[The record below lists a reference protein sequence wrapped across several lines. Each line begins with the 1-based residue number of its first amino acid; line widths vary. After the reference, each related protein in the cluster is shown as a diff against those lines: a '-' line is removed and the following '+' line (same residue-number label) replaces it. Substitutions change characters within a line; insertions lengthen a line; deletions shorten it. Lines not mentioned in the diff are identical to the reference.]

1 MRLATV
7 NDETEHASLNQA
19 AESSAVFNATGSNF
33 WIGASDLAAGN
44 GVHVWQATG
53 QSMNFSKWLE
63 NKSQDA
69 AKHCVELNYD
79 PAAETWHWNWKLEDC
94 ERKLYFACEMIRSQM
109 SRGRMR
115 KKPGRSQLLP
125 FDRPGGILFEVFVCG
140 DRIRPGSN
148 WPRRRSTIY
157 GGGGGIWLFQ

>member
-1 MRLATV
+1 MFIFSKQNWFGAVDCCNHHGMRLATV
-7 NDETEHASLNQA
+7 NDETEHASLNGA

-79 PAAETWHWNWKLEDC
+79 PAAQTWHWNWKLEDC
-94 ERKLYFACEMIRSQM
+94 ERKLYFACEMVVKMFAADLI
-109 SRGRMR
+109 
-115 KKPGRSQLLP
+115 K
-125 FDRPGGILFEVFVCG
+125 V
-140 DRIRPGSN
+140 
-148 WPRRRSTIY
+148 Y
-157 GGGGGIWLFQ
+157 